1 MPLVFLPVNYLKN
14 RAVDVGVV
22 DGLIPKLHKALGCYH
37 PFENGGWRSV
47 EHITND
53 KNPAVSI

>member
-22 DGLIPKLHKALGCYH
+22 DGLIPKLHKALGCYY
-37 PFENGGWRSV
+37 PLENGGWRSV
-47 EHITND
+47 GHITND